1 MLSSISPHG
10 DPLVSST
17 LFVPVVVPGTGWLAS
32 LFRDTFFL
40 LASRNVIRD
49 ATIFPIFRSKLKRR
63 SLGTKW
69 SVVTNRRGTL

>member
-10 DPLVSST
+10 DPLVSSI

-40 LASRNVIRD
+40 LATLETLLEMRQFFQYFD
-49 ATIFPIFRSKLKRR
+49 RS
-63 SLGTKW
+63 
-69 SVVTNRRGTL
+69 